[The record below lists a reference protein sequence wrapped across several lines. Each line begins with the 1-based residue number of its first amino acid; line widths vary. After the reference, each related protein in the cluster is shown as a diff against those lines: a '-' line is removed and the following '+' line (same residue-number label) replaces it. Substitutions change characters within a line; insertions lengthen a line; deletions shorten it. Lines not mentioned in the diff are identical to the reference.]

1 MGANN
6 TFTIEGIDEV
16 RAMLKDVA
24 PREANNIMR
33 ATIRAITVS
42 INKDAKANAPVDS
55 GAVNAS

>member
-33 ATIRAITVS
+33 ATI
-42 INKDAKANAPVDS
+42 
-55 GAVNAS
+55 